1 MSTLSGNTIEST
13 YGSLLRFDNFSGS
26 STSKIQIVDGFG
38 NTLPVFI
45 SRTELDFRDNV
56 DFRNATRV
64 EGIVRT
70 IAKKDSGGRYS
81 GLTENVNFSAGTGI
95 DITQAGETLTFASTS
110 VASNK
115 QIVYIGSPGLST
127 TLGRPVYWDG
137 RWNNDPT
144 SANAYDKLI
153 GISNGTNTFTDG
165 VIIGGLVNDSAN
177 TGYTEGALYLP
188 NSGSTFTSDPTTI
201 YSPNYIRGVGHSVGS
216 EGIVLNPDVYFEIGD
231 VETFYIITQSGDTL
245 ITQGGDNIIWSPL

>member
-95 DITQAGETLTFASTS
+95 DITQAGETLTFTSTS
-110 VASNK
+110 VVSNK

-127 TLGRPVYWDG
+127 TLGRPVYWDV
-137 RWNNDPT
+137 
-144 SANAYDKLI
+144 
-153 GISNGTNTFTDG
+153 TDG

-177 TGYTEGALYLP
+177 TGYTQGALYLP

-201 YSPNYIRGVGHSVGS
+201 TDPNYIRGVGHSVGS